1 MPRKQSTQLDEV
13 VSMIKLRMTD
23 FGALDVAQKK
33 AILKDISEK
42 FKCTETTA
50 YYYYFYKAKKVLEA
64 EGLKVMA
71 TKEKKVKKTKAEK
84 STSDLIADL
93 PKPMLDQMKAGNK
106 FSQLMVA

>member
-71 TKEKKVKKTKAEK
+71 TKEKKVKKSKATK
-84 STSDLIADL
+84 STDELIADL
-93 PKPMLDQMKAGNK
+93 PKPMQDQMKAGNP
-106 FSQLMVA
+106 FAQLMAA